1 MPPEWDDWR
10 SVCVAGAKRDR
21 QTKKETVRKALYGVK
36 MLYEWLAADDGLFR
50 LFTFLTFRTGAALM
64 TAFLFTV
71 LTGGWIINQLRVKQ
85 GKGQPIRDLSLE
97 AQMSKQGTPTMGG
110 FLIWIGLVLGTL
122 LFADL
127 SNPYIWVV
135 LWVAICFAVLG
146 FTDDYAKVSKQSTD
160 GVSARVRLGVE
171 FLIAALA
178 GAFIMG
184 LHGAHTPLGHAD
196 WGALTP
202 LAEWIASV
210 APETSVERNEAAF
223 SGGVAV
229 PFVNDYFLPLG
240 GFFVLFAMIVIVG
253 SANAVN
259 FTDGLD
265 GLAIVPMIVAAGAYA
280 LIAYLTGNFV
290 FAGYLGIQFS
300 PGTGELAV
308 LLGAMIGAGM
318 GFLWFNAYPARVFMG
333 DTGSLGLG
341 GMIGVVAVAVKHE
354 FALAVIGGL
363 FVLEALSVIIQVSWF
378 KLSRRLTGTGQRVFL
393 MAPLHHHFQK
403 KNWPETHVVARF
415 WILSILFAL
424 IGLSTLKLR

>member
-1 MPPEWDDWR
+1 
-10 SVCVAGAKRDR
+10 
-21 QTKKETVRKALYGVK
+21 
-36 MLYEWLAADDGLFR
+36 MLYEWLAADDGVFR
-50 LFTFLTFRTGAALM
+50 LFNFLTFRTGAALV

-71 LTGGWIINQLRVKQ
+71 LMGDWIINMLRARQ

-97 AQMSKQGTPTMGG
+97 AQLAKQGTPTMGG
-110 FLIWIGLVLGTL
+110 FLIWVGLLLGTL

-127 SNPYIWVV
+127 SNPYIW
-135 LWVAICFAVLG
+135 AVLYVALSFALLG
-146 FTDDYAKVSKQSTD
+146 FLDDYAKVTKQSSD
-160 GVSARVRLGVE
+160 GVSARVRLLTE
-171 FLIAALA
+171 FIVAAIA

-184 LHGAHTPLGHAD
+184 IHGAHTPLGHAE
-196 WGALTP
+196 WGALNP
-202 LAEWIASV
+202 IAEWIASV
-210 APETSVERNEAAF
+210 APETSVERNEAGF

-240 GFFVLFAMIVIVG
+240 GFFVLFASIVIVG

-265 GLAIVPMIVAAGAYA
+265 GLAIVPMMFAAMAYA

-290 FAGYLGIQFS
+290 FSEYLGIQFA

-318 GFLWFNAYPARVFMG
+318 GFLWFNAYPATVFMG

-341 GMIGVVAVAVKHE
+341 GLIGVVAVAVKHE

-363 FVLEALSVIIQVSWF
+363 FVLEALSVMIQISWF
-378 KLSRRLTGTGQRVFL
+378 KVTRILTGTGQRVFL

-403 KNWPETHVVARF
+403 KNWPETKVVARF
-415 WILSILFAL
+415 WILSLLFAL
-424 IGLSTLKLR
+424 AGLATLKLR

>member
-1 MPPEWDDWR
+1 
-10 SVCVAGAKRDR
+10 
-21 QTKKETVRKALYGVK
+21 
-36 MLYEWLAADDGLFR
+36 MLYEWLAADDGVFR
-50 LFTFLTFRTGAALM
+50 LFNFLTFRTGAALV

-71 LTGGWIINQLRVKQ
+71 LVGDRLINVLRARQ

-97 AQMSKQGTPTMGG
+97 AQLAKQGTPTMGG
-110 FLIWIGLVLGTL
+110 FLIWVGLLLGTF

-127 SNPYIWVV
+127 SNPYIW
-135 LWVAICFAVLG
+135 AVLFVSLSYALLG
-146 FTDDYAKVSKQSTD
+146 FMDDYAKVTKQSSD
-160 GVSARVRLGVE
+160 GVSARVRLLIE
-171 FLIAALA
+171 FIVAAIA

-184 LHGAHTPLGHAD
+184 IHGAHTPLGHAE
-196 WGALTP
+196 WGALNP

-210 APETSVERNEAAF
+210 APETSVERNEAGF

-240 GFFVLFAMIVIVG
+240 GFFILFAMIVIVG

-265 GLAIVPMIVAAGAYA
+265 GLAIVPMMFAGLAYA

-290 FAGYLGIQFS
+290 FAEYLGIQFA
-300 PGTGELAV
+300 PGAGELAV

-318 GFLWFNAYPARVFMG
+318 GFLWFNAYPATVFMG

-363 FVLEALSVIIQVSWF
+363 FVLEALSVMIQISWF
-378 KLSRRLTGTGQRVFL
+378 KITRILTGTGQRVFL

-403 KNWPETHVVARF
+403 KNWPETKVVARF
-415 WILSILFAL
+415 WILSLLFAL
-424 IGLSTLKLR
+424 AGLSTLKLR